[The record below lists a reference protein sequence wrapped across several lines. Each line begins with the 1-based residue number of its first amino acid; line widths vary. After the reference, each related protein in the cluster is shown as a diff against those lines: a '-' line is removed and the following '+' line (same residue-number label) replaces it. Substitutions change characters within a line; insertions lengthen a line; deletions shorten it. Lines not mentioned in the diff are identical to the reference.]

1 MGLCTVQS
9 INASPPL
16 LLPNPKSSI
25 LIRQIPT
32 IRTASLLSR
41 SICLRNVL
49 SKATTSED
57 SSSEASQFVD
67 EKRDNAIVLDDVE
80 AVDKKGF
87 NGINPKQELPVVEQ
101 EGLPLNVLDNLNIK
115 LFPMVDILMPC
126 NALFLSGTGF
136 LFVASFDVDDT
147 GSIVLYAGG
156 FVVALWLTSA
166 VIGAI
171 DSIPLFPKLLEAVG
185 LGYTVWFTSRYLLF
199 KKNRDELNAK
209 IAELKEQVLGSEDN

>member
-9 INASPPL
+9 INASAPL

-25 LIRQIPT
+25 PIRQIPT

-57 SSSEASQFVD
+57 SSSKTSQFFD
-67 EKRDNAIVLDDVE
+67 EKRDNAVVSDDVE

-101 EGLPLNVLDNLNIK
+101 EGLSLNLLDNLNIK
-115 LFPMVDILMPC
+115 
-126 NALFLSGTGF
+126 
-136 LFVASFDVDDT
+136 FDADDT
-147 GSIVLYAGG
+147 ASIVLYAGG
-156 FVVALWLTSA
+156 VVVSLWLTSA

-185 LGYTVWFTSRYLLF
+185 LGYTIWFTSRYLLF
-199 KKNRDELNAK
+199 KKNRDELTAK
-209 IAELKEQVLGSEDN
+209 IEELKEQVLGSDDN

>member
-1 MGLCTVQS
+1 MGLCTAQS
-9 INASPPL
+9 INLSPPL

-25 LIRQIPT
+25 SIRQIPT
-32 IRTASLLSR
+32 IRIASLLSR

-57 SSSEASQFVD
+57 SPSEASQLFD
-67 EKRDNAIVLDDVE
+67 EKRDNAFALDDVE

-101 EGLPLNVLDNLNIK
+101 EGLSLNMLDNLNIK
-115 LFPMVDILMPC
+115 
-126 NALFLSGTGF
+126 
-136 LFVASFDVDDT
+136 FDADDT
-147 GSIVLYAGG
+147 GSVVLYVGG
-156 FVVALWLTSA
+156 VVVALWLTSA

-209 IAELKEQVLGSEDN
+209 IEELKEQVLGSEDN

>member
-115 LFPMVDILMPC
+115 
-126 NALFLSGTGF
+126 
-136 LFVASFDVDDT
+136 FDVDDT